1 MIEIWKSIQTEGIQ
15 RISVIGLGKNVG
27 KTTALQWLIDT
38 RPACVTSQALCLMS
52 IGIDGERL
60 DSILGM
66 EKPAIHVPAGTW
78 LATADDA
85 LQLGTAGLEVWDST
99 GIRSPL
105 GDIVI
110 ARVVSAGTVVL
121 AGVRQ
126 LAHIGRIQDRLQQ
139 RLAASGQVPFFLI
152 DGAFGRTAAASPDV
166 CDAIILSTGAALMPD
181 LQELIRVSHSAW
193 QKWTLPLT
201 GVTDTP
207 LLQKAIAQGKP
218 YALEGTMAVPF
229 ALTDRILE
237 LWGDGV
243 QAWLLRD
250 PTKLLLSEER
260 FRLLL
265 QRGTEIRVQ
274 RRVPVLAIT
283 VNPTSMTGYHVPA
296 NEFRQHLQSIVN
308 VPVVDCLREGGW
320 Q

>member
-1 MIEIWKSIQTEGIQ
+1 MIEIWKHIEAEGI
-15 RISVIGLGKNVG
+15 RHISIIGLGKNVG
-27 KTTALQWLIDT
+27 KTTTLQWLIDT
-38 RPACVTSQALCLMS
+38 RPAQLASQDLCLMS
-52 IGIDGERL
+52 IGMDGERL
-60 DSILGM
+60 DSMLGID
-66 EKPAIHVPAGTW
+66 KPSIHAPAGTW

-85 LQLGTAGLEVWDST
+85 LKLGSAGFEIWDST
-99 GIRSPL
+99 GIHSPL
-105 GDIVI
+105 GEILI

-126 LAHIGRIQDRLQQ
+126 IANVERIQSHLQQ

-166 CDAIILSTGAALMPD
+166 CDAMILSTGAALVPD
-181 LQELIRVSHSAW
+181 FQELIRATVTAW

-201 GVTDTP
+201 SDDDTP
-207 LLQKAIAQGKP
+207 LLQEAVIRGKP
-218 YALEGTMAVPF
+218 YAQGKTMAVPG

-250 PTKLLLSEER
+250 PAKLLLSEER
-260 FRLLL
+260 FRRLL

-283 VNPTSMTGYHVPA
+283 VNPTSVTGYQVPA
-296 NEFRQHLQSIVN
+296 EVFRLQLQHVVS
-308 VPVVDCLREGGW
+308 VPVVDCFREGGW